1 MSHTHSHT
9 QRCLLVVLSLRTLTL
24 VTGLTAHGGDCFIC
38 CVSVQSQEEVCD
50 LLHAAPFQNILPR
63 VHVKGKRY
71 RCMQVFGVRGC
82 VGADLEDE
90 LKICVKLV

>member
-1 MSHTHSHT
+1 M
-9 QRCLLVVLSLRTLTL
+9 VLSVRTLAL

-63 VHVKGKRY
+63 VHVKGRRY
-71 RCMQVFGVRGC
+71 RYTGVCRSLGC
-82 VGADLEDE
+82 VGADLEAE
-90 LKICVKLV
+90 LKIRVKLV